1 MKAIIVVGDGMADR
15 PLRELDGKTPL
26 EAAETPNL
34 NEVARSGVCGI
45 MDILSPGRPPGSDV
59 ANLALLG
66 YDPYRC
72 YRGRGALE
80 ALGAGIEMGEGDVA
94 LRGNFATLE
103 DGVILDRRAGRIDGT
118 VFADYLRDVRLEAYP
133 DVRVLVRP
141 TLGHRLVV
149 VLRGKGLSWRV
160 SDIDPHKIGV
170 PPLKA
175 EPLDDSPEARRTAC
189 ILNELYEVLRRRM
202 EEHPINEERRLKGLP
217 PANAIILRGA
227 GAPPRVRPLSEIY
240 GIKGACVAVTP
251 TVRGACAAAGLDL
264 YDAPGATGGVDTDA
278 VSKARVAVD
287 LLKDYDLIYIHVKGT
302 DNATHDGDV
311 ETKMMVIR
319 KIDDMIGYLLDHVEA
334 DDTYITVTADHTSSI
349 RVREHVGDPVP
360 VAISGPE
367 VRVDNVEFYSERLC
381 ARGGLGRIRGVDLM
395 PMLMNFL
402 DRVERFG
409 A

>member
-1 MKAIIVVGDGMADR
+1 MKAVIVVGDGMADR
-15 PLRELDGKTPL
+15 PLRELDGRTPL

-34 NEVARSGVCGI
+34 DEVARGGVCGI

-94 LRGNFATLE
+94 LRGNFATIR
-103 DGVILDRRAGRIDGT
+103 DGVIVDRRAGRIDGT
-118 VFADYLRDVRLEAYP
+118 IFTEYLSDVKLEDYP
-133 DVRVLVRP
+133 DVEILVRP

-149 VLRGKGLSWRV
+149 VLRGEGLSWRV
-160 SDIDPHKIGV
+160 SDIDPHRTGV

-175 EPLDDSPEARRTAC
+175 EPLDDSPEAERTAR
-189 ILNELYEVLRRRM
+189 ILNQLYEVLREKM
-202 EEHPINEERRLKGLP
+202 ERHPINRERLERGLP

-227 GAPPRVRPLSEIY
+227 GAPPRVEPLGEIY
-240 GIKGACVAVTP
+240 GVRGACVAVTP
-251 TVRGACAAAGLDL
+251 TIRGACAAAGLDI

-278 VSKARVAVD
+278 VSKGRVAVK
-287 LLKDYDLIYIHVKGT
+287 LLRDYDLIYIHVKGT

-311 ETKMMVIR
+311 EAKMMVIE
-319 KIDDMIGYLLDHVEA
+319 KIDEMVGYLLDHVEE
-334 DDTYITVTADHTSSI
+334 TYIAVTADHTSSI

-360 VAISGPE
+360 IAIWGPE
-367 VRVDNVEFYSERLC
+367 VRMDDVEAYSERLC

-395 PMLMNFL
+395 PILMNLL